1 MTLGFWLTLL
11 ACVKKKLGFT
21 DQSMSL
27 LGISIPNSQGWR
39 TNICCPSNTILND
52 SSKVGIFTFL
62 YFKCPP
68 VYSTGNTSTRPY
80 PSTVTMIHF
89 QKNRPHPIECHQT
102 CISSFSSNIFC
113 MTLHELLR

>member
-21 DQSMSL
+21 DQSVSL

-52 SSKVGIFTFL
+52 SSKVGILPF
-62 YFKCPP
+62 
-68 VYSTGNTSTRPY
+68 
-80 PSTVTMIHF
+80 
-89 QKNRPHPIECHQT
+89 
-102 CISSFSSNIFC
+102 CISNVHQFIQLE
-113 MTLHELLR
+113 THQLVLTPVL